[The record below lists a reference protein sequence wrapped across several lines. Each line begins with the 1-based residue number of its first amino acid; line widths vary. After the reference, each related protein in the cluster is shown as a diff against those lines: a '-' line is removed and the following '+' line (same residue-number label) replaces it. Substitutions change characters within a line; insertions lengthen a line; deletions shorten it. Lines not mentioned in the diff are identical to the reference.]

1 MLDYVY
7 ISETKVDMIV
17 DQIPVRLR
25 DRIAAE
31 LKIDLKLVS
40 LTVKEERRS
49 ENRFARARIAAD
61 YVVRNFEVGTVDSPG
76 AYFEGSLPLRWGI
89 YPESRVEDPVVYFG
103 GATRQTILGLGGSA
117 RHILGSTQPQ
127 AGGSTFRLSGS
138 ALPSILQLI
147 ASSDRSVESESEG
160 DQMGELQEVEE
171 FTTGMKGPYEDLQFL
186 ARRLLAGPAGHL
198 TVLLGSPLYVA
209 RTLA

>member
-40 LTVKEERRS
+40 LTVKERQRP
-49 ENRFARARIAAD
+49 ENRFARTRIAAD

-76 AYFEGSLPLRWGI
+76 AYFEGSLPMRWGI
-89 YPESRVEDPVVYFG
+89 YPEERVEDPVVYFG

-117 RHILGSTQPQ
+117 RHIIGSTQPV
-127 AGGSTFRLSGS
+127 ASGSTFTLPGS

-147 ASSDRSVESESEG
+147 ASSDQSAEPDSEG
-160 DQMGELQEVEE
+160 DQMGLGEVKE
-171 FTTGMKGPYEDLQFL
+171 FTTGMKGPRENLQFL
-186 ARRLLAGPAGHL
+186 ARRLLAGPSGHAA
-198 TVLLGSPLYVA
+198 VLLGSPLYVA
-209 RTLA
+209 RAAA